1 MRDILKNIGSLRF
14 GGARDVNASGMGTWT
29 LLETEVAGSDRNVRE
44 MCTRLINNHD
54 FTATLLV
61 SSGATVLL
69 GSTWVYRYLTHDPYL
84 DPDAG
89 GVIPLLILCIAGIV
103 LVQVIIIR
111 RRKMHGR

>member
-1 MRDILKNIGSLRF
+1 MRDILKDIISSQS
-14 GGARDVNASGMGTWT
+14 GGAGDVTASGMGTWT
-29 LLETEVAGSDRNVRE
+29 LLEIEVAGSDRNIRE
-44 MCTRLINNHD
+44 MCTRLIDNHD

-69 GSTWVYRYLTHDPYL
+69 GSTWVYRYFTHDPYL

-89 GVIPLLILCIAGIV
+89 GVIPFLILFIAGIV

-111 RRKMHGR
+111 RRKMHDR